1 MDVTERGDREYRAL
15 IGGDPATALAAVR
28 QASPHLYQ
36 ALLHGFGT
44 GMTRPE
50 LSRADREL
58 ATVAMLAA
66 LGDTEPQLA
75 VHVGAALRAGHGADA
90 LRALAEHVALYAGF
104 PRGLNALTVVDRV
117 LAESGVPRPAALH
130 TVRLADHDTV
140 VAQVGERGPAVVLS
154 HSLGLD
160 WRMWEP
166 VMAALAAP
174 GRRVYAYDTRHH
186 GAASGAPVAAD
197 MSVLGADLVGVLDA
211 LDLDSAHVVGLSMG
225 GGIAATA
232 ALDHPA
238 RVASLALLATS
249 DHPFSSFADRAR
261 AGEVDG
267 MAAQVA
273 PTLTRWF
280 TPGALAE
287 NGWGVRYARERLLRF
302 DPADWAAS
310 WRVYATLA
318 VQERLGGLDVPAL
331 VLSGELDASTTPRI
345 MSGLADRIPAA
356 TYQELPGTPHQQTLE
371 QPDRVAAALDAY
383 LPAGG

>member
-1 MDVTERGDREYRAL
+1 V
-15 IGGDPATALAAVR
+15 
-28 QASPHLYQ
+28 S
-36 ALLHGFGT
+36 
-44 GMTRPE
+44 RPE

-66 LGDTEPQLA
+66 LGGAEPQLA
-75 VHVGAALRAGHGADA
+75 VHVGVALRAGHGADT

-117 LAESGVPRPAALH
+117 LADAGVPRPAALR
-130 TVRLADHDTV
+130 TVRLADHETV
-140 VAQVGERGPAVVLS
+140 VAQVGEYGPAVVLS

-186 GAASGAPVAAD
+186 GAAAGAPAAAD

-211 LDLDSAHVVGLSMG
+211 LDLDRVHLVGLSMG
-225 GGIAATA
+225 GGVAATA
-232 ALDHPA
+232 ALDHPT
-238 RVASLALLATS
+238 RFASLALLATT
-249 DHPFSSFADRAR
+249 DHPFPAFADRAR
-261 AGEVDG
+261 SGEVDG

-280 TPGALAE
+280 TAPALAE
-287 NGWGVRYARERLLRF
+287 NAWGVRYARERLLRF

-310 WRVYATLA
+310 WRVYSTLA
-318 VQERLGGLDVPAL
+318 VQDRLGGLDLPTL
-331 VLSGELDASTTPRI
+331 VLAGQVDASTTPRI
-345 MSGLADRIPAA
+345 MTGLADRVPSA

-371 QPDRVAAALDAY
+371 CPERVAAALDAF
-383 LPAGG
+383 LPAGH

>member
-1 MDVTERGDREYRAL
+1 MDVSERGEREYRAL
-15 IGGDPATALAAVR
+15 IGGDPATGLAAVR
-28 QASPHLYQ
+28 QASPHMYQ

-66 LGDTEPQLA
+66 LGGTEPQLA
-75 VHVGAALRAGHGADA
+75 VHVGAALRAGHGADT

-104 PRGLNALTVVDRV
+104 PRGLNALAVVDRV
-117 LAESGVPRPAALH
+117 LADAGVPRPAVLH

-140 VAQVGERGPAVVLS
+140 VAQVGELGPAVVLS

-186 GAASGAPVAAD
+186 GAAAGAPVAAD
-197 MSVLGADLVGVLDA
+197 MSALGADLVGVLDA
-211 LDLDSAHVVGLSMG
+211 LGLDRAHLVGLSMG
-225 GGIAATA
+225 GGIVATA
-232 ALDHPA
+232 ALDHPGRA
-238 RVASLALLATS
+238 ASVALLATS
-249 DHPFSSFADRAR
+249 DHPFPSFADRAR
-261 AGEVDG
+261 SGAVDG

-273 PTLTRWF
+273 PTLSRWF
-280 TPGALAE
+280 TAPALAE

-310 WRVYATLA
+310 WRVYTTLA
-318 VQERLGGLDVPAL
+318 VQERLGGLDVPTL
-331 VLSGELDASTTPRI
+331 VLAGQLDASTTPAI
-345 MSGLADRIPAA
+345 MTGLAGRLPSA
-356 TYQELPGTPHQQTLE
+356 TYHELPGTPHQQTL
-371 QPDRVAAALDAY
+371 QCPDRVAAALDAF
-383 LPAGG
+383 LPADR